1 MASFSSA
8 IKIYCNKILPNRF
21 DHDKDE
27 PYFGSKVKI
36 NEKNKK
42 NLDFK
47 LVTKV
52 ASQLP
57 VIVPPT
63 DQHVTK
69 KEKKL
74 AAWTSV
80 RQERWEGELVVEGE
94 LPLWLVCS
102 YHNIIQCH

>member
-1 MASFSSA
+1 MACFASSST
-8 IKIYCNKILPNRF
+8 KIYCKKILPDIF
-21 DHDKDE
+21 DHGKDE
-27 PYFGSKVKI
+27 PSYFGSI

-42 NLDFK
+42 NLDLK

-57 VIVPPT
+57 VIVPPP
-63 DQHVTK
+63 DQQVIK
-69 KEKKL
+69 REKKL

-80 RQERWEGELVVEGE
+80 CQERWEGELVVEGE

-102 YHNIIQCH
+102 YNII

>member
-1 MASFSSA
+1 MASLASST
-8 IKIYCNKILPNRF
+8 KIYCNKILPDMF
-21 DHDKDE
+21 DHGKHE
-27 PYFGSKVKI
+27 SHLGSKLKN

-42 NLDFK
+42 KLDLK

-57 VIVPPT
+57 VIVPPP
-63 DQHVTK
+63 DQEVIS

-94 LPLWLVCS
+94 LPLWLVC
-102 YHNIIQCH
+102 YC